1 MDMLP
6 HLIGYAALAITLVS
20 FSLANDRS
28 LQKLNFAGCI
38 LWAFHFGMLGEWSAC
53 LMLVVAS
60 VMVAS
65 AIAGMKAITNL
76 AWIFN
81 ILLIPVMA
89 SMIISGGA
97 GWVAI
102 LPVIGGFFINTGVSR
117 CSGYGMTITI
127 MIGHII
133 WIIAAFLMGSMPALI
148 ANGLNF
154 LALILREFTRRK
166 TVTDDTAASPA

>member
-1 MDMLP
+1 MDMIP
-6 HLIGYAALAITLVS
+6 HIVGYAALAITLVS
-20 FSLANDRS
+20 FSLSNDRN

-65 AIAGMKAITNL
+65 AIAGMKKVTNL

-89 SMIISGGA
+89 SMILSGGA

-117 CSGYGMTITI
+117 CSGFGMTLTI

-133 WIIAAFLMGSMPALI
+133 WIIAAALMGSMPALI
-148 ANGLNF
+148 ANCLNF
-154 LALILREFTRRK
+154 GALVIREVVRRR
-166 TVTDDTAASPA
+166 TSAQMATS